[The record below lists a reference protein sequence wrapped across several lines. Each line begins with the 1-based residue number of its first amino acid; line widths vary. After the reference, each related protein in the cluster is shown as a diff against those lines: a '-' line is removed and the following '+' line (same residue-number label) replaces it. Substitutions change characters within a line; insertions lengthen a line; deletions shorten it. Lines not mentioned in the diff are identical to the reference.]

1 MPEQSLIPPALPVQH
16 DDVLSSY
23 GDYVLS
29 AYVITALVLGLLVLR
44 SFSRAKKAKHMH
56 ELLLAQSEKPS

>member
-1 MPEQSLIPPALPVQH
+1 MPEQTLIPPALPVQH

-29 AYVITALVLGLLVLR
+29 AYGVTALVLVLLVLR
-44 SFSRAKKAKHMH
+44 CFSRAKKAQRMH
-56 ELLLAQSEKPS
+56 ALLMQSEKPS